1 MLFSY
6 ASLRF
11 TCHFLLQFGVFLYFG
26 IMTIL
31 TSVVVVIKSKKLAR
45 DLPQH
50 FKSKPVILCVLH
62 IFTPGDYAIL
72 IIIVIIIVVVVTI
85 GGMFL
90 SHIIK
95 YKNVDQDKMS
105 LWYAKF
111 NVLLHV

>member
-72 IIIVIIIVVVVTI
+72 IIIIIIIVVVII
-85 GGMFL
+85 GGMFYRIL
-90 SHIIK
+90 L
-95 YKNVDQDKMS
+95 NTKMLTKIRCCCGMQNLMS
-105 LWYAKF
+105 I
-111 NVLLHV
+111 LHV